1 MAPSKAQLAKQI
13 DARVRGWRPSQRAG
27 WIGLGEDC
35 HLARENKLY
44 IDLGF
49 ASFDE
54 WVEDAL
60 SASRSLAYEAMAV
73 IKAFKDLSKEKLVQ
87 IPKENLKLLAKL
99 PETQRYNE
107 ALLKKAT
114 QLKAKDLRVLLNSK
128 HGTHLATP
136 TVLRYVGVPVDA
148 VPVIEKA
155 YKAAKLFGECELHPL
170 EVLAIN
176 FLQAPC
182 EEEEYRGMSVE
193 EAYEEE
199 VEA

>member
-1 MAPSKAQLAKQI
+1 VKPSKAKLAKQI
-13 DARVRGWRPSQRAG
+13 DARVRNWRPSQRAG

-35 HLARENKLY
+35 LLAKSNQLY
-44 IDLGF
+44 TSLGF

-73 IKAFKDLSKEKLVQ
+73 IKAFSKLPKEQMAQ

-99 PETQRYNE
+99 PEKKRYNV
-107 ALLKKAT
+107 ALLAKAAELT
-114 QLKAKDLRVLLNSK
+114 GKELRVLLNNQ
-128 HGTHLATP
+128 HGAHLPTPAT
-136 TVLRYVGVPVDA
+136 LRYPGVPTDA
-148 VPVIEKA
+148 LASIDKA
-155 YKAAKLFGECELHPL
+155 IKAAKLFGEAELHPL